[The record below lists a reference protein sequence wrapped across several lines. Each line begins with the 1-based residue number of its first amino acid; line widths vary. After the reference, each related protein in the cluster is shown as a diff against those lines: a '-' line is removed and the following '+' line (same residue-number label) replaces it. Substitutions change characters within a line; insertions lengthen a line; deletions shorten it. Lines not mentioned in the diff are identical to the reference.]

1 MDFLYIIIV
10 GAIAG
15 YIADVLM
22 RDNGFGLI
30 VNIILGIVGG
40 FVGTWAFNKLGIAI
54 GSGWISDIIRSAA
67 GAILILFV
75 VGLFRRGR

>member
-1 MDFLYIIIV
+1 MDILYIVIV

-22 RDNGFGLI
+22 LDNGFGLI

-40 FVGTWAFNKLGIAI
+40 FVGT
-54 GSGWISDIIRSAA
+54 
-67 GAILILFV
+67 
-75 VGLFRRGR
+75 

>member
-1 MDFLYIIIV
+1 MDILYIVIV

-40 FVGTWAFNKLGIAI
+40 FVGTWAFNKLDISI

-67 GAILILFV
+67 GAVFFLTIYIPNFV
-75 VGLFRRGR
+75 F

>member
-1 MDFLYIIIV
+1 MDILYIVIV

-40 FVGTWAFNKLGIAI
+40 FVGT
-54 GSGWISDIIRSAA
+54 
-67 GAILILFV
+67 
-75 VGLFRRGR
+75 